1 MELVPKAPLQTQE
14 ILGTPEC
21 RWANNWAIRFFLA
34 SGAPCCSSYRRWTL
48 AGAELLRAFGG
59 YWAQLLLWLGVRP
72 IHQRLGLGGWYPI
85 IGQFPGTLILEHR
98 GLHGQEAPCS
108 IFFFFSAATIYSQ
121 SSYMLGSPPWPLM
134 QEVTRV
140 TLLPLEWD
148 FSKAH

>member
-34 SGAPCCSSYRRWTL
+34 SGASCCSSYRRWTS

-59 YWAQLLLWLGVRP
+59 YWAQVLLWLGVRP
-72 IHQRLGLGGWYPI
+72 IHQRLGLEGWYLI

-98 GLHGQEAPCS
+98 GLHGQKAPCS
-108 IFFFFSAATIYSQ
+108 IFFFFSCCYNLLSVFLYARF
-121 SSYMLGSPPWPLM
+121 SSVTLDARGNKSHSTA
-134 QEVTRV
+134 TRV
-140 TLLPLEWD
+140 GLL
-148 FSKAH
+148 